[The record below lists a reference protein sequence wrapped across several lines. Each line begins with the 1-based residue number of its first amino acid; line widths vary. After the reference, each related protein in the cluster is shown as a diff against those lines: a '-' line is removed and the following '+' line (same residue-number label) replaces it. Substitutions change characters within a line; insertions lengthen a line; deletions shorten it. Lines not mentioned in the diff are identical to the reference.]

1 MYVLIDENQR
11 VLAKVTDL
19 TTSKTFEQ
27 FLSLAQIDCINSYRN
42 KIAEIKRFWVKKK
55 RFGMHYLTK
64 GKLKNYHKSLFYRY
78 VK

>member
-1 MYVLIDENQR
+1 MYVLIDEKQR

-42 KIAEIKRFWVKKK
+42 KVAAIKHFWIKKK
-55 RFGMHYLTK
+55 TFGMHYLLRN
-64 GKLKNYHKSLFYRY
+64 KLKMRENS
-78 VK
+78 